1 MKPEAKQALV
11 LGAAAGT
18 LVVLGSWLLFE
29 QKIRA
34 TLREEVPPLV
44 ERQLAETLSAVGLDA
59 RTGTRTASLLANLER
74 IGVL

>member
-1 MKPEAKQALV
+1 MDPEAKRALA

-18 LVVLGSWLLFE
+18 FVVIGGWLLFE
-29 QKIRA
+29 AKIRA
-34 TLREEVPPLV
+34 TLQAEVPPLV

-74 IGVL
+74 VGVI